1 MSLSGIVGA
10 ARTLSYFIRREE
22 ITSHNLAQAGTPTFK
37 SMRVTAHLR
46 PGEESAAPVQWTD
59 WSQGRLLDTERPLD
73 VALDGPGFFVV
84 QTPRGERFT
93 RGGSLR
99 LDPAGRLCDLDG
111 NPLLGRRGP
120 LILFGTAV
128 KVDPVGG
135 VEVDGRKVDELR
147 VETVADL
154 GALTREEGGLF
165 ATEEKAI
172 PVSMEATS
180 VRQGQIEDANPDSI
194 LSLVDLITIQRA
206 YAANVQA
213 LKTMDRVLGIAA
225 TEVGDV

>member
-46 PGEESAAPVQWTD
+46 PGEESASPVQWTD

-84 QTPRGERFT
+84 QTPRGERLT
-93 RGGSLR
+93 RGGSLK
-99 LDPAGRLCDLDG
+99 LDRAGRLCDLDG

-120 LILFGTAV
+120 VILFGTEM
-128 KVDPVGG
+128 KVDAAG
-135 VEVDGRKVDELR
+135 VLLVDERKVDELR
-147 VETVADL
+147 VETVSDL
-154 GALTREEGGLF
+154 NALTREEGGLF
-165 ATEEKAI
+165 ATTEKTV
-172 PVSMEATS
+172 PVPSEIT
-180 VRQGQIEDANPDSI
+180 VVHQGQIEDANPDSI
-194 LSLVDLITIQRA
+194 LSLVDLIAIQRT

-213 LKTMDRVLGIAA
+213 LKTMDRVLGIA
-225 TEVGDV
+225 TSEVGDV